1 MFIQDNKEKQI
12 LIQFVGDVMLR
23 SNLSYKKYQIYNL
36 DEFDGKRIYIAL
48 DNGDFDYTIVLWS
61 IKKEYIRF
69 TLFKNEDEEIED
81 KYEDKDAEE
90 IISGQFTYSVR
101 KGFNLFM

>member
-1 MFIQDNKEKQI
+1 MNNKNMQI
-12 LIQFVGDVMLR
+12 IKTFAEDVMIR
-23 SNLSYKKYQIYNL
+23 SGLQYKQYQIYNL
-36 DEFDGKRIYIAL
+36 DDFDGKRIYIAL

-81 KYEDKDAEE
+81 KFEDKDAEE

-101 KGFNLFM
+101 KGFNMFM

>member
-1 MFIQDNKEKQI
+1 MIIQDNKDKQI

-61 IKKEYIRF
+61 VKKEYIRF

-81 KYEDKDAEE
+81 KYEDKDTVE

-101 KGFNLFM
+101 KGFNMYM